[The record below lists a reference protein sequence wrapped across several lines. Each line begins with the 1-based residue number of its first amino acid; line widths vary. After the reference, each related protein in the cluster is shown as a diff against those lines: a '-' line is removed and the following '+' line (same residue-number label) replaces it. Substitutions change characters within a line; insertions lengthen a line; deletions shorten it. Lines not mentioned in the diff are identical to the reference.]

1 MREESSVFTQFVID
15 RYYCCVGTR
24 VIGGE
29 TLNPQQSNPAHRDIR
44 NSSQGE
50 NGASSTVTQSDDK
63 ISILVA
69 DDEKM
74 MLQLLSMS
82 LQRLGYHVVTAENG
96 LEAVELFDRHHFDL
110 VLLDVLMPG
119 MDGFSACAE
128 IRKRS
133 DIPVVMLT
141 ALSRPDDIVRGLEIG
156 ADNYIVKP
164 FTFKEVEAKLRAIL
178 RRTNFQNNQYVFQI
192 IERGDIRLN
201 SEIHQVTV
209 GGTAVE
215 LTGTEFQLLH
225 FLMTHADQT
234 VSKEELL
241 EAVWG
246 YDSTDGS
253 NLVEVAISR
262 LRKKIEKD
270 PARPDRLLTVR
281 GIGYRFSSAKPLK
294 PETPTVG
301 HKLQTQSTLP
311 TYRSPLTITESLDSE
326 KLMASY

>member
-1 MREESSVFTQFVID
+1 MLEHPLTCENRIEKLLLCWSH
-15 RYYCCVGTR
+15 
-24 VIGGE
+24 VIGGKP
-29 TLNPQQSNPAHRDIR
+29 LNPQQT
-44 NSSQGE
+44 NSAQKEKRTTLQDEQS
-50 NGASSTVTQSDDK
+50 ASSSTTQAGSK
-63 ISILVA
+63 INILVA

-82 LQRLGYHVVTAENG
+82 LQRLGYQVVTAENG
-96 LEAVELFDRHHFDL
+96 LEAIEKFDRNHFDL

-119 MDGFSACAE
+119 MDGFATCAE

-209 GGTAVE
+209 GGVAVE
-215 LTGTEFQLLH
+215 LTSTEFQLLH
-225 FLMTHADQT
+225 FMMTHADQT

-294 PETPTVG
+294 PEPPIAG
-301 HKLQTQSTLP
+301 HKLPTQP
-311 TYRSPLTITESLDSE
+311 VHPAYRSPMPMNEALDGE
-326 KLMASY
+326 KLIPSY

>member
-1 MREESSVFTQFVID
+1 M
-15 RYYCCVGTR
+15 
-24 VIGGE
+24 
-29 TLNPQQSNPAHRDIR
+29 NPQHTSPTHREVNEKGKNDFSSPAGSDSQST
-44 NSSQGE
+44 S
-50 NGASSTVTQSDDK
+50 K

-82 LQRLGYHVVTAENG
+82 LQRLGYNVVTADNG
-96 LEAVELFDRHHFDL
+96 LEAVEKFDKHSFDL
-110 VLLDVLMPG
+110 VLLDVLMPT
-119 MDGFSACAE
+119 MDGFAACAE

-133 DIPVVMLT
+133 DVPVVMLT

-209 GGTAVE
+209 GGHAVE

-270 PARPDRLLTVR
+270 PARPDRLMTVR
-281 GIGYRFSSAKPLK
+281 GIGYRFSSAKPQK
-294 PETPTVG
+294 SEPIPTGFKVQPQPFATFTPLVVSEVLEPQKTVA
-301 HKLQTQSTLP
+301 P
-311 TYRSPLTITESLDSE
+311 Y
-326 KLMASY
+326 

>member
-1 MREESSVFTQFVID
+1 M
-15 RYYCCVGTR
+15 
-24 VIGGE
+24 
-29 TLNPQQSNPAHRDIR
+29 NPQHNSHTHKDSREQSSSDFSPLN
-44 NSSQGE
+44 NSIEQ
-50 NGASSTVTQSDDK
+50 NQK
-63 ISILVA
+63 ISILIA
-69 DDEKM
+69 DDEAM

-82 LQRLGYHVVTAENG
+82 LQRLGYNVVTAQNG
-96 LEAVELFDRHHFDL
+96 LEAVDAFDRHVFDL

-119 MDGFSACAE
+119 MDGFAACAE

-133 DIPVVMLT
+133 DVPVVMLT

-209 GGTAVE
+209 GGNAVE

-225 FLMTHADQT
+225 FLMTHSDQT

-270 PARPDRLLTVR
+270 PSRPDRLLTVR
-281 GIGYRFSSAKPLK
+281 GIGYRFSSAKSFKSEP
-294 PETPTVG
+294 TPTTPRSQSEVSL
-301 HKLQTQSTLP
+301 HSTL
-311 TYRSPLTITESLDSE
+311 TMTESVNGE
-326 KLMASY
+326 KVLISY

>member
-1 MREESSVFTQFVID
+1 
-15 RYYCCVGTR
+15 

-29 TLNPQQSNPAHRDIR
+29 PLNPQLNSPAHREKR
-44 NSSQGE
+44 NAPPSE
-50 NGASSTVTQSDDK
+50 TVASSAVTKSDDK
-63 ISILVA
+63 INILVA

-119 MDGFSACAE
+119 MDGFTACAE

-201 SEIHQVTV
+201 SEVHQVTV
-209 GGTAVE
+209 GGVAVE

-281 GIGYRFSSAKPLK
+281 GIGYRFASGKAGKGEAILA
-294 PETPTVG
+294 G
-301 HKLQTQSTLP
+301 HKMQVP
-311 TYRSPLTITESLDSE
+311 PPVLTPHRPPITINDALDSE
-326 KLMASY
+326 NMVATF

>member
-1 MREESSVFTQFVID
+1 M
-15 RYYCCVGTR
+15 
-24 VIGGE
+24 
-29 TLNPQQSNPAHRDIR
+29 NPQLNSPAHREKR
-44 NSSQGE
+44 NAPPSE
-50 NGASSTVTQSDDK
+50 TVASSAVTKSDDK
-63 ISILVA
+63 INILVA

-119 MDGFSACAE
+119 MDGFTACAE

-133 DIPVVMLT
+133 DILVVMLT

-201 SEIHQVTV
+201 SEVHQVTV
-209 GGTAVE
+209 GGVAVE

-281 GIGYRFSSAKPLK
+281 GIGYRFASGKAGKGEAILA
-294 PETPTVG
+294 G
-301 HKLQTQSTLP
+301 HKMQVP
-311 TYRSPLTITESLDSE
+311 PPVLTPHRPPITINDALDSE
-326 KLMASY
+326 KMVATF

>member
-1 MREESSVFTQFVID
+1 M
-15 RYYCCVGTR
+15 
-24 VIGGE
+24 
-29 TLNPQQSNPAHRDIR
+29 NPQQGNPTHREMRDNLKTEGSAL
-44 NSSQGE
+44 NS
-50 NGASSTVTQSDDK
+50 GASSDEA

-82 LQRLGYHVVTAENG
+82 LRRLGYHVVTAENG
-96 LEAVELFDRHHFDL
+96 LEAVERFDEHHFDL

-133 DIPVVMLT
+133 DVPVVMLT

-209 GGTAVE
+209 GGQPVE

-225 FLMTHADQT
+225 FLMTHSDQT

-281 GIGYRFSSAKPLK
+281 GIGYRFSSSKQMNSEAA
-294 PETPTVG
+294 TSG
-301 HKLQTQSTLP
+301 HKAPTSNTLS
-311 TYRSPLTITESLDSE
+311 YRSAVALGDALENDKVMVT
-326 KLMASY
+326 Y

>member
-1 MREESSVFTQFVID
+1 M
-15 RYYCCVGTR
+15 
-24 VIGGE
+24 
-29 TLNPQQSNPAHRDIR
+29 NPQHNTPTHRDVR
-44 NSSQGE
+44 DQFR
-50 NGASSTVTQSDDK
+50 SDTPAGNNIEQNQK
-63 ISILVA
+63 INILIA
-69 DDEKM
+69 DDEAM

-82 LQRLGYHVVTAENG
+82 LQRLGYNVVTAQNG
-96 LEAVELFDRHHFDL
+96 LEAVETFDRHSFDL

-119 MDGFSACAE
+119 MDGFTACAE

-133 DIPVVMLT
+133 DVPVVMLT
-141 ALSRPDDIVRGLEIG
+141 ALSRPDDIVRGLETG

-178 RRTNFQNNQYVFQI
+178 RRTNFQNSQYVFQI

-209 GGTAVE
+209 GGAAVE

-270 PARPDRLLTVR
+270 ASRPERLLTVR
-281 GIGYRFSSAKPLK
+281 GIGYRFSSAKSLK
-294 PETPTVG
+294 PEAG
-301 HKLQTQSTLP
+301 S
-311 TYRSPLTITESLDSE
+311 SPNSKATMNAPYAPSLAMSESADGE
-326 KLMASY
+326 KVMISY

>member
-1 MREESSVFTQFVID
+1 M
-15 RYYCCVGTR
+15 
-24 VIGGE
+24 
-29 TLNPQQSNPAHRDIR
+29 NPQQNNPTHRDVR
-44 NSSQGE
+44 DHLKADLP
-50 NGASSTVTQSDDK
+50 ASSNIEQNQK
-63 ISILVA
+63 INILIA
-69 DDEKM
+69 DDEAM

-82 LQRLGYHVVTAENG
+82 LQRLGYNVVTAQNG
-96 LEAVELFDRHHFDL
+96 LEAVETFDRHSFDL

-119 MDGFSACAE
+119 MDGFTACSE

-133 DIPVVMLT
+133 DVPVVMLT
-141 ALSRPDDIVRGLEIG
+141 ALSRPDDIVRGLETG

-178 RRTNFQNNQYVFQI
+178 RRTNFQNSQYVFQI

-209 GGTAVE
+209 AGNAVE

-270 PARPDRLLTVR
+270 ASRPERLLTVR
-281 GIGYRFSSAKPLK
+281 GIGYRFSSAKSTKLDPTPVALK
-294 PETPTVG
+294 GSVPSVYAP
-301 HKLQTQSTLP
+301 S
-311 TYRSPLTITESLDSE
+311 LTISESADGE
-326 KLMASY
+326 KVMTY

>member
-1 MREESSVFTQFVID
+1 M
-15 RYYCCVGTR
+15 
-24 VIGGE
+24 
-29 TLNPQQSNPAHRDIR
+29 NPQLNSPAHREKR
-44 NSSQGE
+44 NAPPSE
-50 NGASSTVTQSDDK
+50 TVASSAVTKSDDK
-63 ISILVA
+63 INILVA

-119 MDGFSACAE
+119 MDGFTACAE

-201 SEIHQVTV
+201 SEVHQVTV
-209 GGTAVE
+209 GGVAVE

-281 GIGYRFSSAKPLK
+281 GIGYRFCQRQSGQRRSNPCRPQNASSAASADAP
-294 PETPTVG
+294 
-301 HKLQTQSTLP
+301 
-311 TYRSPLTITESLDSE
+311 SPANYDQRC
-326 KLMASY
+326 A

>member
-1 MREESSVFTQFVID
+1 M
-15 RYYCCVGTR
+15 
-24 VIGGE
+24 
-29 TLNPQQSNPAHRDIR
+29 NPQHNSPTHRDVR
-44 NSSQGE
+44 D
-50 NGASSTVTQSDDK
+50 QSKSDILPIGSNIEQNQK
-63 ISILVA
+63 INILIA
-69 DDEKM
+69 DDEAM

-82 LQRLGYHVVTAENG
+82 LQRLGYNVVTAQNG
-96 LEAVELFDRHHFDL
+96 LEAVETFDRHTFDL

-119 MDGFSACAE
+119 MDGFAACSE

-133 DIPVVMLT
+133 DVPVVMLT
-141 ALSRPDDIVRGLEIG
+141 ALSRPDDIVRGLETG

-209 GGTAVE
+209 GGIAVE

-270 PARPDRLLTVR
+270 PSRPDRLLTVR
-281 GIGYRFSSAKPLK
+281 GIGYRFSSAKSLK
-294 PETPTVG
+294 SEAAS
-301 HKLQTQSTLP
+301 TQPQVALTAP
-311 TYRSPLTITESLDSE
+311 YSPSLAMSEALDGE
-326 KLMASY
+326 KLIISY

>member
-1 MREESSVFTQFVID
+1 M
-15 RYYCCVGTR
+15 
-24 VIGGE
+24 
-29 TLNPQQSNPAHRDIR
+29 NPQHTSPTHRDV
-44 NSSQGE
+44 NEKGKNDLSSPVGSDSQP
-50 NGASSTVTQSDDK
+50 ASK
-63 ISILVA
+63 INILVA

-82 LQRLGYHVVTAENG
+82 LQRLGYNVITADNG
-96 LEAVELFDRHHFDL
+96 LEAIEKFDKHSFDL
-110 VLLDVLMPG
+110 VLLDVLMPT
-119 MDGFSACAE
+119 MDGFAACAE

-133 DIPVVMLT
+133 DVPVVMLT

-209 GGTAVE
+209 GGHAVE

-270 PARPDRLLTVR
+270 PARPDRLMTVR
-281 GIGYRFSSAKPLK
+281 GIGYRFSSAKPQKSEVL
-294 PETPTVG
+294 TPSY
-301 HKLQTQSTLP
+301 KASTQPFT
-311 TYRSPLTITESLDSE
+311 TFAPLAVSE
-326 KLMASY
+326 VLEPKTSVASY

>member
-1 MREESSVFTQFVID
+1 MNSQQNSFTHREVRE
-15 RYYCCVGTR
+15 
-24 VIGGE
+24 
-29 TLNPQQSNPAHRDIR
+29 QSK
-44 NSSQGE
+44 
-50 NGASSTVTQSDDK
+50 SDSDPVSGNIEQNQK
-63 ISILVA
+63 INILVA
-69 DDEKM
+69 DDEEM

-82 LQRLGYHVVTAENG
+82 LQRLGYNVVTAQNG
-96 LEAVELFDRHHFDL
+96 LEAVELFDQHTFDL
-110 VLLDVLMPG
+110 VLLDVLMPS
-119 MDGFSACAE
+119 MDGFAACTE

-133 DIPVVMLT
+133 DVPVVMLT
-141 ALSRPDDIVRGLEIG
+141 ALSRPDDIVRGLETG

-209 GGTAVE
+209 GGHAVE

-234 VSKEELL
+234 VSKDELL

-262 LRKKIEKD
+262 LRKKIETD
-270 PARPDRLLTVR
+270 PSRPDRLLTVR
-281 GIGYRFSSAKPLK
+281 GIGYRFTSAKSPK
-294 PETPTVG
+294 AEEAIPAAPTKGQVSTPYAP
-301 HKLQTQSTLP
+301 TLGM
-311 TYRSPLTITESLDSE
+311 SESRDGE
-326 KLMASY
+326 KMVISYS

>member
-1 MREESSVFTQFVID
+1 
-15 RYYCCVGTR
+15 
-24 VIGGE
+24 
-29 TLNPQQSNPAHRDIR
+29 LNPQHTSPTHRDV
-44 NSSQGE
+44 NEKGKNDLSSPVGSDSQP
-50 NGASSTVTQSDDK
+50 ASK
-63 ISILVA
+63 INILVA

-82 LQRLGYHVVTAENG
+82 LQRLGYNVITADNG
-96 LEAVELFDRHHFDL
+96 LEAIEKFDKHSFDL
-110 VLLDVLMPG
+110 VLLDVLMPT
-119 MDGFSACAE
+119 MDGFAACAE

-133 DIPVVMLT
+133 DVPVVMLT

-209 GGTAVE
+209 GGHAVE

-270 PARPDRLLTVR
+270 PARPDRLMTVR
-281 GIGYRFSSAKPLK
+281 GIGYRFSSAKPQKSEVLAPSYK
-294 PETPTVG
+294 APPQPFTTFA
-301 HKLQTQSTLP
+301 
-311 TYRSPLTITESLDSE
+311 PLAVSE
-326 KLMASY
+326 VLEPKTSVASY

>member
-1 MREESSVFTQFVID
+1 M
-15 RYYCCVGTR
+15 
-24 VIGGE
+24 
-29 TLNPQQSNPAHRDIR
+29 NPQHTSPTHRDV
-44 NSSQGE
+44 NDKWKNDLPSPVGSDSQP
-50 NGASSTVTQSDDK
+50 ASK
-63 ISILVA
+63 INILVA

-82 LQRLGYHVVTAENG
+82 LQRLGYNVITADNG
-96 LEAVELFDRHHFDL
+96 LEAIEKFDKHSFDL
-110 VLLDVLMPG
+110 VLLDVLMPT
-119 MDGFSACAE
+119 MDGFAACAE

-133 DIPVVMLT
+133 DVPVVMLT

-209 GGTAVE
+209 GGHAVE

-270 PARPDRLLTVR
+270 PARPDRLMTVR
-281 GIGYRFSSAKPLK
+281 GIGYRFSSAKPQKSEVLAPSYK
-294 PETPTVG
+294 APPPPFTTFA
-301 HKLQTQSTLP
+301 
-311 TYRSPLTITESLDSE
+311 PLAVSE
-326 KLMASY
+326 VLEPKTSVASY

>member
-1 MREESSVFTQFVID
+1 M
-15 RYYCCVGTR
+15 
-24 VIGGE
+24 
-29 TLNPQQSNPAHRDIR
+29 NPQQNSPTHRDVR
-44 NSSQGE
+44 EPSRADLSAGSNTEQ
-50 NGASSTVTQSDDK
+50 NQK
-63 ISILVA
+63 INILIA
-69 DDEKM
+69 DDEAM

-82 LQRLGYHVVTAENG
+82 LQRLGYNVVTAQNG
-96 LEAVELFDRHHFDL
+96 LEAVETFDRHSFDL

-133 DIPVVMLT
+133 DVPVVMLT
-141 ALSRPDDIVRGLEIG
+141 ALSRPDDIVRGLETG

-178 RRTNFQNNQYVFQI
+178 RRTNFQNSHYVFQI

-209 GGTAVE
+209 SGKAVE

-262 LRKKIEKD
+262 LRKKIGKD
-270 PARPDRLLTVR
+270 AARPERLLTVR
-281 GIGYRFSSAKPLK
+281 GIGYRFSSAKSFKTEPA
-294 PETPTVG
+294 PATPKVQVSG
-301 HKLQTQSTLP
+301 PYPPS
-311 TYRSPLTITESLDSE
+311 LTISESLDGE
-326 KLMASY
+326 KVIISY

>member
-1 MREESSVFTQFVID
+1 M
-15 RYYCCVGTR
+15 
-24 VIGGE
+24 
-29 TLNPQQSNPAHRDIR
+29 NPQHTSPTHRDG
-44 NSSQGE
+44 NDKGKSDFSSPAGSDSQP
-50 NGASSTVTQSDDK
+50 ASK
-63 ISILVA
+63 INILVA

-82 LQRLGYHVVTAENG
+82 LQRLGYNVVTADNG
-96 LEAVELFDRHHFDL
+96 LEAVEKFDKHSFDL
-110 VLLDVLMPG
+110 VLLDVLMPT
-119 MDGFSACAE
+119 MDGFAACAE

-133 DIPVVMLT
+133 DVPVVMLT

-209 GGTAVE
+209 GGHAVE

-270 PARPDRLLTVR
+270 PARPDRLMTVR
-281 GIGYRFSSAKPLK
+281 GIGYRFSSAKPQK
-294 PETPTVG
+294 SEPVTPG
-301 HKLQTQSTLP
+301 FKAPSAAFP
-311 TYRSPLTITESLDSE
+311 AFAPLAVSDVLEPQKSVTP
-326 KLMASY
+326 Y

>member
-1 MREESSVFTQFVID
+1 MKN
-15 RYYCCVGTR
+15 YYDVDTR

-29 TLNPQQSNPAHRDIR
+29 PLNPQQTSPVYKDKRPTP
-44 NSSQGE
+44 QGE
-50 NGASSTVTQSDDK
+50 TGVVNSVPQQPDDK

-96 LEAVELFDRHHFDL
+96 LEAIELFDRHHFDL

-192 IERGDIRLN
+192 I
-201 SEIHQVTV
+201 
-209 GGTAVE
+209 
-215 LTGTEFQLLH
+215 
-225 FLMTHADQT
+225 
-234 VSKEELL
+234 
-241 EAVWG
+241 
-246 YDSTDGS
+246 
-253 NLVEVAISR
+253 
-262 LRKKIEKD
+262 
-270 PARPDRLLTVR
+270 
-281 GIGYRFSSAKPLK
+281 
-294 PETPTVG
+294 
-301 HKLQTQSTLP
+301 
-311 TYRSPLTITESLDSE
+311 
-326 KLMASY
+326 

>member
-1 MREESSVFTQFVID
+1 MSMENYFCSAI
-15 RYYCCVGTR
+15 R

-29 TLNPQQSNPAHRDIR
+29 TLNSPQSNPAHKDNHKDKRA
-44 NSSQGE
+44 NSQGE
-50 NGASSTVTQSDDK
+50 NNVSGTASQPDDK
-63 ISILVA
+63 ISVLVA

-82 LQRLGYHVVTAENG
+82 LQRLGYHVMTAENG
-96 LEAVELFDRHHFDL
+96 LEAVELFDKHHFDL

-119 MDGFSACAE
+119 MDGFTACAE

-178 RRTNFQNNQYVFQI
+178 RRTNFQSNQYVFQI

-201 SEIHQVTV
+201 SELHQVTV
-209 GGTAVE
+209 SGAVVE

-225 FLMTHADQT
+225 FLMTHSDQT

-262 LRKKIEKD
+262 LRKKIERE

-294 PETPTVG
+294 PETTTSG
-301 HKLQTQSTLP
+301 HKLQPQPGLP
-311 TYRSPLTITESLDSE
+311 PYRSSVTVNESLDGE
-326 KLMASY
+326 KIIASY

>member
-1 MREESSVFTQFVID
+1 M
-15 RYYCCVGTR
+15 
-24 VIGGE
+24 
-29 TLNPQQSNPAHRDIR
+29 NPQHNSPTHRDVR
-44 NSSQGE
+44 DRDVREQSVSDFSPASNNSIEQ
-50 NGASSTVTQSDDK
+50 NQK
-63 ISILVA
+63 INILIA
-69 DDEKM
+69 DDEAM

-82 LQRLGYHVVTAENG
+82 LQRLGYNVVTAQNG
-96 LEAVELFDRHHFDL
+96 LEAVDAFDRHVFDL

-119 MDGFSACAE
+119 MDGFAACAE

-133 DIPVVMLT
+133 DVPVVMLT
-141 ALSRPDDIVRGLEIG
+141 ALSRPDDIVRGLETG

-209 GGTAVE
+209 AGHAVE

-270 PARPDRLLTVR
+270 PSRPDRLLTVR
-281 GIGYRFSSAKPLK
+281 GIGYRFSSAKPITSEPTSENL
-294 PETPTVG
+294 TPQSESNF
-301 HKLQTQSTLP
+301 HSTL
-311 TYRSPLTITESLDSE
+311 TISESKDGE
-326 KLMASY
+326 KMLVSM

>member
-1 MREESSVFTQFVID
+1 M
-15 RYYCCVGTR
+15 
-24 VIGGE
+24 
-29 TLNPQQSNPAHRDIR
+29 NPQQNNPTHRDVR
-44 NSSQGE
+44 EQFK
-50 NGASSTVTQSDDK
+50 SDLPAGSNIEQNQK
-63 ISILVA
+63 INILIA
-69 DDEKM
+69 DDEAM

-82 LQRLGYHVVTAENG
+82 LQRLGYNVVTAQNG
-96 LEAVELFDRHHFDL
+96 LEAVETFDRHSFDL
-110 VLLDVLMPG
+110 VLLDVLMPI
-119 MDGFSACAE
+119 MDGFTACSE

-133 DIPVVMLT
+133 DVPVVMLT
-141 ALSRPDDIVRGLEIG
+141 ALSRPDDIVRGLETG

-178 RRTNFQNNQYVFQI
+178 RRTNFQNSQYVFQI

-209 GGTAVE
+209 GGNAVE

-270 PARPDRLLTVR
+270 ASRPERLLTVR
-281 GIGYRFSSAKPLK
+281 GIGYRFSSAKSSKSDAEPA
-294 PETPTVG
+294 T
-301 HKLQTQSTLP
+301 SN
-311 TYRSPLTITESLDSE
+311 SPVQAPYATSLAISESVDGE
-326 KLMASY
+326 KVVISY

>member
-1 MREESSVFTQFVID
+1 
-15 RYYCCVGTR
+15 
-24 VIGGE
+24 
-29 TLNPQQSNPAHRDIR
+29 LNPQHNTPTHRDVR
-44 NSSQGE
+44 DQFRSDTPAGNSIEQ
-50 NGASSTVTQSDDK
+50 NQK
-63 ISILVA
+63 INILIA
-69 DDEKM
+69 DDEAM

-82 LQRLGYHVVTAENG
+82 LQRLGYNVVTAQNG
-96 LEAVELFDRHHFDL
+96 LEAVETFDRHSFDL

-119 MDGFSACAE
+119 MDGFTACAE

-133 DIPVVMLT
+133 DVPVVMLT
-141 ALSRPDDIVRGLEIG
+141 ALSRPDDIVRGLETG

-178 RRTNFQNNQYVFQI
+178 RRTNFQNSQYVFQI

-209 GGTAVE
+209 GGVAVE

-270 PARPDRLLTVR
+270 ASRPERLLTVR
-281 GIGYRFSSAKPLK
+281 GIGYRFSSAKSLK
-294 PETPTVG
+294 PEVGGPANSKVPLSAPYAPT
-301 HKLQTQSTLP
+301 LAMS
-311 TYRSPLTITESLDSE
+311 ESADGE
-326 KLMASY
+326 KVMISY

>member
-1 MREESSVFTQFVID
+1 M
-15 RYYCCVGTR
+15 
-24 VIGGE
+24 
-29 TLNPQQSNPAHRDIR
+29 NPQHNSHTHNDVREQSTSDFSPAGN
-44 NSSQGE
+44 NSDQD
-50 NGASSTVTQSDDK
+50 QK
-63 ISILVA
+63 INILIA
-69 DDEKM
+69 DDEAM

-82 LQRLGYHVVTAENG
+82 LQRLGYNVVTAQNG
-96 LEAVELFDRHHFDL
+96 LEAVDAFDRHVFDL

-119 MDGFSACAE
+119 MDGFAACAE

-133 DIPVVMLT
+133 DVPVVMLT

-209 GGTAVE
+209 AGKVVE

-270 PARPDRLLTVR
+270 PSRPDRLLTVR
-281 GIGYRFSSAKPLK
+281 GIGYRFSSAKSAKADSASEEKSSSSEAPFH
-294 PETPTVG
+294 PT
-301 HKLQTQSTLP
+301 LTL
-311 TYRSPLTITESLDSE
+311 SESADGE
-326 KLMASY
+326 KVMSY

>member
-1 MREESSVFTQFVID
+1 MSECRLTCKNKYEN
-15 RYYCCVGTR
+15 YYDVGTR

-29 TLNPQQSNPAHRDIR
+29 PLNPQQASPVYKDKRPTP
-44 NSSQGE
+44 QGE
-50 NGASSTVTQSDDK
+50 TGVVNSASQQPDDK

-96 LEAVELFDRHHFDL
+96 LEAIELFDRNHFDL

-201 SEIHQVTV
+201 SEVHQVTV
-209 GGTAVE
+209 GGVAVE

-294 PETPTVG
+294 PEVTTAG
-301 HKLQTQSTLP
+301 HKLQTQPVLP
-311 TYRSPLTITESLDSE
+311 AYRTAITISESLDSE
-326 KLMASY
+326 KMMASF

>member
-1 MREESSVFTQFVID
+1 
-15 RYYCCVGTR
+15 
-24 VIGGE
+24 
-29 TLNPQQSNPAHRDIR
+29 LNPQHTSPTHRDG
-44 NSSQGE
+44 NDKGKNDFSSPAG
-50 NGASSTVTQSDDK
+50 SDSQPTTK
-63 ISILVA
+63 INILVA

-82 LQRLGYHVVTAENG
+82 LQRLGYNVVTADNG
-96 LEAVELFDRHHFDL
+96 LEAVEKFDKHSFDL
-110 VLLDVLMPG
+110 VLLDVLMPT
-119 MDGFSACAE
+119 MDGFAACAE

-133 DIPVVMLT
+133 DVPVVMLT

-209 GGTAVE
+209 GGHAVE

-270 PARPDRLLTVR
+270 PARPDRLMTVR
-281 GIGYRFSSAKPLK
+281 GIGYRFSSAKPQKSEPVATGFKAPASSFSSFSSLTVSDVLEPQK
-294 PETPTVG
+294 SITP
-301 HKLQTQSTLP
+301 
-311 TYRSPLTITESLDSE
+311 Y
-326 KLMASY
+326 

>member
-1 MREESSVFTQFVID
+1 MSEYRSTCKNKYEN
-15 RYYCCVGTR
+15 YYDVDTR

-29 TLNPQQSNPAHRDIR
+29 PLNPQQA
-44 NSSQGE
+44 SSVYKDKRPTPQGE
-50 NGASSTVTQSDDK
+50 TGGVPSASQQPDDK

-96 LEAVELFDRHHFDL
+96 LEAIELFDRNHFDL

-201 SEIHQVTV
+201 SEVHQVTV
-209 GGTAVE
+209 GGAAVE

-294 PETPTVG
+294 PEAATAG
-301 HKLQTQSTLP
+301 HKLQAQPVLP
-311 TYRSPLTITESLDSE
+311 AYRPAITIGESLDSE
-326 KLMASY
+326 KMMASF

>member
-1 MREESSVFTQFVID
+1 M
-15 RYYCCVGTR
+15 
-24 VIGGE
+24 
-29 TLNPQQSNPAHRDIR
+29 NPQQT
-44 NSSQGE
+44 NSALREKRVSVESE
-50 NGASSTVTQSDDK
+50 NGVSGSTTQPGDK

-96 LEAVELFDRHHFDL
+96 LEAIELFDRNHFDL

-178 RRTNFQNNQYVFQI
+178 RRTNYQNNQYVFQI

-209 GGTAVE
+209 SGVPVE

-281 GIGYRFSSAKPLK
+281 GIGYRFASTKPLK
-294 PETPTVG
+294 PETTIAG
-301 HKLQTQSTLP
+301 HKGQAQATTPAYRPSVSVNDTLP
-311 TYRSPLTITESLDSE
+311 DNE
-326 KLMASY
+326 KIVAPY

>member
-1 MREESSVFTQFVID
+1 M
-15 RYYCCVGTR
+15 
-24 VIGGE
+24 IGGE
-29 TLNPQQSNPAHRDIR
+29 TLNPQQTNPAKRT
-44 NSSQGE
+44 SPQAE
-50 NGASSTVTQSDDK
+50 NGVNSAVATQVTDK

-96 LEAVELFDRHHFDL
+96 LEAVEMFDRNHFDL

-119 MDGFSACAE
+119 MDGFAACAE

-201 SEIHQVTV
+201 SEVHQVTV
-209 GGTAVE
+209 GGLAIE

-225 FLMTHADQT
+225 FLMTHSDQT

-270 PARPDRLLTVR
+270 AAHPDRLLTVR

-294 PETPTVG
+294 PEVTVAA
-301 HKLQTQSTLP
+301 HKLPVPSVSAP
-311 TYRSPLTITESLDSE
+311 YRSPIAINEALDSE
-326 KLMASY
+326 KMIVSYG